1 MNDLNAE
8 NGPSADTPVKMYWT
22 SQPAGPQSGTSTYD
36 FSIIYDDEY
45 NVVFIVKD
53 LTGSGKS
60 WNDVRQYIDS
70 ITEIADALNLDGV
83 DSESI
88 ASAMPDVINSNLE
101 DGEAECLLSLLR
113 PGQARQFRQ
122 NQPAAEPERADAHP
136 AGDDGDDDDTDNN
149 DNDDL
154 SLDDLGDPDDD

>member
-70 ITEIADALNLDGV
+70 IRTIANALNLDGV
-83 DSESI
+83 DSESV
-88 ASAMPDVINSNLE
+88 AAAMPDVINSNLE
-101 DGEAECLLSLLR
+101 DGQAERLLSLLR
-113 PGQARQFRQ
+113 PGQAQ
-122 NQPAAEPERADAHP
+122 
-136 AGDDGDDDDTDNN
+136 
-149 DNDDL
+149 
-154 SLDDLGDPDDD
+154 

>member
-1 MNDLNAE
+1 MNDLNSG

-22 SQPAGPQSGTSTYD
+22 SRPAGPQGGTNTYD

-60 WNDVRQYIDS
+60 WNDIRQSVDS
-70 ITEIADALNLDGV
+70 IRTIADMLNLDGI

-88 ASAMPDVINSNLE
+88 TAIPRETL
-101 DGEAECLLSLLR
+101 
-113 PGQARQFRQ
+113 P
-122 NQPAAEPERADAHP
+122 
-136 AGDDGDDDDTDNN
+136 
-149 DNDDL
+149 
-154 SLDDLGDPDDD
+154 

>member
-22 SQPAGPQSGTSTYD
+22 SRPAGPQNGTSTYD

-60 WNDVRQYIDS
+60 WNDVRQYVDS
-70 ITEIADALNLDGV
+70 IRTIADMLNLDGI
-83 DSESI
+83 DSESV
-88 ASAMPDVINSNLE
+88 ASAMHDAINSNLE
-101 DGEAECLLSLLR
+101 DEQTECLLSLLR
-113 PGQARQFRQ
+113 P
-122 NQPAAEPERADAHP
+122 
-136 AGDDGDDDDTDNN
+136 
-149 DNDDL
+149 
-154 SLDDLGDPDDD
+154 S